1 MEGSVE
7 AVLEPEQA
15 PRRKLS
21 REARRGQLIEAT
33 IAVIAEK
40 GYARMTLGEV
50 AKRAGLS
57 HGLANF
63 HFESKEKLLA
73 ATLDHLSEEYRANWQ
88 GALARAGGHPAD
100 RLAALLEAD
109 FDPVIC
115 ESDKLAAWVSFWGE
129 AQSRPMYQD
138 HCGSND
144 EEYQGI
150 MTRTCADLIQLGG
163 YGGQAERIARV
174 LRVTV
179 EGVWLDLMTM
189 REPYALE
196 EAKATVWACVAAFF
210 PRHFGP
216 EGRLRGA

>member
-1 MEGSVE
+1 MAVQAGAE
-7 AVLEPEQA
+7 AENPQ
-15 PRRKLS
+15 RRKLS

-33 IAVIAEK
+33 IAVMAEK

-88 GALARAGGHPAD
+88 AALARAGDHPAD
-100 RLAALLEAD
+100 RIAALLEAD

-115 ESDKLAAWVSFWGE
+115 QSDKLAAWVSFWGE
-129 AQSRPMYQD
+129 AQSRPMYQE

-144 EEYQGI
+144 EEHQGI
-150 MTRTCADLIQLGG
+150 MERTCQDLLTLGG
-163 YGGQAERIARV
+163 YPGDARRVARV

-189 REPYALE
+189 QDPYGLD
-196 EAKATVWACVAAFF
+196 EAKATVWACATAFF
-210 PRHFGP
+210 PRHFGAG
-216 EGRLRGA
+216 GRLAEG

>member
-1 MEGSVE
+1 MAALAEVGN
-7 AVLEPEQA
+7 PI
-15 PRRKLS
+15 RRKLS
-21 REARRGQLIEAT
+21 RETRRGQLIEAT
-33 IAVIAEK
+33 IAVLAEK

-73 ATLDHLSEEYRANWQ
+73 ATLDFLSEEYRANWQ
-88 GALARAGGHPAD
+88 AALAGAGAHPAD
-100 RLAALLEAD
+100 RIAALIAAD
-109 FDPVIC
+109 FNPVIC
-115 ESDKLAAWVSFWGE
+115 QPDKLAAWVSFWGE
-129 AQSRPMYQD
+129 AQSRPMYQE

-144 EEYQGI
+144 DEYQGY
-150 MTRTCADLIQLGG
+150 MTRTCDDLIRLGG
-163 YGGQAERIARV
+163 YPGQAERVARV

-189 REPYALE
+189 QDPYGRE
-196 EAKATVWACVAAFF
+196 EALATVWACAAAFF

-216 EGRLRGA
+216 EGRLAEG